1 MRKIWVVPDIRKMID
16 LKDLRNKIAYEYL
29 GAYMVN
35 LEEILASIKTSKD
48 FIQQVI
54 ENATAYLKKSW

>member
-1 MRKIWVVPDIRKMID
+1 MID

-54 ENATAYLKKSW
+54 ENATAYLKKS